1 MRLSVNDTE
10 LYFDVDGASLV
21 PDGPTM
27 RENPVVLL
35 LHGGPGFDHA
45 YFKPSPSALTE
56 ASQLVYL
63 DQRGQGRSAR
73 SPVESCTIE
82 QMADDAAT
90 FCRTLGIERPTVL
103 GHSFGGFVALHLTL
117 RHPEVVGSLILVDTA
132 AASDDMAG
140 AMERLEARYG
150 SEVRAAA
157 EPVFGGDFSEAA
169 MTDFMRLVAPA
180 YVHDPDKVA
189 SVLEVWGRSSFNTEV
204 AAHYFRNLA
213 GLYDVRD
220 RLGEIQVP
228 TLVVVGEHDWL
239 TPPSASRVIVE
250 GIPGAELVVIP
261 EAGHF
266 SFIEQSE
273 AHADAVRRYLGAP
286 TPA

>member
-45 YFKPSPSALTE
+45 YFKPSPSALTG
-56 ASQLVYL
+56 AAQLVYL

-73 SPVESCTIE
+73 LPVESCTIE

-103 GHSFGGFVALHLTL
+103 GHSFGGFVALHLAL
-117 RHPEVVGSLILVDTA
+117 RHPDVVGSLILVDTA
-132 AASDDMAG
+132 AASADMAG
-140 AMERLEARYG
+140 AMERLEERHGA
-150 SEVRAAA
+150 EVRAAA
-157 EPVFGGDFSEAA
+157 EPVFGGDFSEEAVA
-169 MTDFMRLVAPA
+169 EFMRLVAPA
-180 YVHDPDKVA
+180 YVHDSDEVGP
-189 SVLEVWGRSSFNTEV
+189 VLRTWGRSSFNAEV
-204 AAHYFRNLA
+204 AAHYFRDLA

-220 RLGEIQVP
+220 HLGEIQVP

-239 TPPSASRVIVE
+239 IPPSASWVIAE

-266 SFIEQSE
+266 SFIERSE
-273 AHADAVRRYLGAP
+273 AYADAVRRYLGAP